1 MFKSLAGL
9 FSTDLAIDLGTA
21 NTLVYQKGKGII
33 INEPSVVAIEITDNG
48 NKIVRAVGQSAKEML
63 GRTPANISAIRP
75 MKEGVIADFA
85 VTEEMLK
92 FFIAKAHNRRW
103 GVRPRIVIS
112 VPSGIT
118 EVERRAVVESAMSAG
133 AREVNI
139 IEEPIAAAVGAQMP
153 ITEPSGNMVVDIG
166 GGTTEVAVISLMG
179 IVCSISVRVAG
190 DKMDEAIINYIK
202 KKHNLLIGE
211 TTAEQI
217 KMTIGNAKAVE
228 EEKNMQIR
236 GRDLIRG
243 IPMTIT
249 ISGSEAREALK
260 ETTRAIVEAVR
271 DTLEKT
277 PPELASD
284 ISERGIVMTG
294 GGSMLKGLDQLLAEE
309 TGLPVFVAQEPLN
322 CVVMGAGKLLEN
334 LPLLKR
340 IAAASSR

>member
-1 MFKSLAGL
+1 MIKSFAGL

-33 INEPSVVAIEITDNG
+33 INEPSVVAIEMSDTG
-48 NKIVRAVGQSAKEML
+48 NKIVRAVGQAAKEML

-118 EVERRAVVESAMSAG
+118 EVERRAVVESAVSAG
-133 AREVNI
+133 ARDVNL

-179 IVCSISVRVAG
+179 IVCSISARVAG
-190 DKMDEAIINYIK
+190 DKMDEAIINYVK

-217 KMTIGNAKAVE
+217 KMTIGNAKGVE
-228 EEKNMQIR
+228 EEKSMQIR

-249 ISGSEAREALK
+249 ITSTEARDALK

-294 GGSMLKGLDQLLAEE
+294 GGSMLKGLDQLLADE
-309 TGLPVFVAQEPLN
+309 TGLPVFVAEEPLN

-334 LPLLKR
+334 QLLLKR
-340 IAAASSR
+340 IAAASHR

>member
-1 MFKSLAGL
+1 MIKSFAGL

-33 INEPSVVAIEITDNG
+33 INEPSVVAIEMSDTG
-48 NKIVRAVGQSAKEML
+48 NKIVRAVGQAAKEML

-118 EVERRAVVESAMSAG
+118 EVERRAVVESAVSAG
-133 AREVNI
+133 ARDVNL

-179 IVCSISVRVAG
+179 IVCSISARVAG
-190 DKMDEAIINYIK
+190 DKMDEAIINYVK

-217 KMTIGNAKAVE
+217 KMTIGNAKAVD
-228 EEKNMQIR
+228 EEKSMQIR

-249 ISGSEAREALK
+249 ITSTEAHDALK

-294 GGSMLKGLDQLLAEE
+294 GGSMLKGLDQLLADE
-309 TGLPVFVAQEPLN
+309 TGLPVFVAEEPLN

-334 LPLLKR
+334 QLLLKR
-340 IAAASSR
+340 IAAASHR

>member
-1 MFKSLAGL
+1 MKKLTVQLVTWNGAKYLPFLFDSLRRQTFTDFDVIVVDNA
-9 FSTDLAIDLGTA
+9 STDT
-21 NTLVYQKGKGII
+21 T
-33 INEPSVVAIEITDNG
+33 VAIVEKELVHMMQPHEFIKKTLNTGFAGGHNQAFGLSQSEYVVLINQDVCLTPDCFE
-48 NKIVRAVGQSAKEML
+48 KLVAVLDKYADASAVSPRLMRWNFDASVKRKLEDGFTNSVDSL
-63 GRTPANISAIRP
+63 GLQVLR
-75 MKEGVIADFA
+75 
-85 VTEEMLK
+85 
-92 FFIAKAHNRRW
+92 NRR
-103 GVRPRIVIS
+103 VI
-112 VPSGIT
+112 
-118 EVERRAVVESAMSAG
+118 ER
-133 AREVNI
+133 
-139 IEEPIAAAVGAQMP
+139 
-153 ITEPSGNMVVDIG
+153 G
-166 GGTTEVAVISLMG
+166 GGATEVAVISLMG